1 MKMEASMTLQR
12 RLFLLAVTLAAA
24 GAAGAQ
30 AQAESAATTADETAI
45 REILSS
51 YEAALNGSDTTAVVS
66 LYTDDGVFMAP
77 NGPSVVGKAAVRRA
91 YDAGSKAVT
100 LHLKFNVAEVVETS
114 PEWAFAR
121 TNSAGTITVNATGAK
136 NAEAGQELFIF
147 RKGSDGAW
155 KIARYSFSATSPSP
169 KQ

>member
-1 MKMEASMTLQR
+1 
-12 RLFLLAVTLAAA
+12 LAAVALLIGA
-24 GAAGAQ
+24 GGTTGAQ
-30 AQAESAATTADETAI
+30 AQAQSSTTTADEAAI
-45 REILSS
+45 RETLTS
-51 YEAALNGSDTTAVVS
+51 YEAALNASDTTAVVP

-77 NGPSVVGKAAVRRA
+77 YGPSAVGKAAVQRA
-91 YDAGSKAVT
+91 YYDLGFQAVT
-100 LHLKFNVAEVVETS
+100 LHLKFNVAEIVEMS

-121 TNSAGTITVNATGAK
+121 TNSAGTITVNATGAT

-155 KIARYSFSATSPSP
+155 KIARYSFSATNPPP